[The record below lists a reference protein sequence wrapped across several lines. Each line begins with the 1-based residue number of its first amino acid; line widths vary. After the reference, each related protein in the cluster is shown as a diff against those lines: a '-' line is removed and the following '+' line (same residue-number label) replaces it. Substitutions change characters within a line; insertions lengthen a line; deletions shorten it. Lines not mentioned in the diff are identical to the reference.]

1 MPFERLAIQYRRM
14 YKERIADWEGRHGR
28 TQKKLKNIAM
38 QRLLLFAGA
47 VLFFVLGA
55 ITLPLLAWLGVP
67 CVVGF
72 LILVRRYAAEFRE
85 SEIESKILELNR
97 KEQAFLEGDKSV
109 FSGSIPGL
117 PEGHIY
123 AADLDIFGKGSLFQS
138 IHRTATWEGS
148 QRVASALLNLSKD
161 AGEIDAKREAVKEL
175 SNRID
180 WRQRLYAVGQLTG
193 ESPTDMSKVRLWL
206 AQEQFV
212 KKNTWAVGAAW
223 GCSALS
229 IGLIVW
235 TIFNQFYPL
244 LFLLL
249 AGFNYFIRSAFAT
262 EIDSY
267 FLQFG
272 SRTKLFQKFSE
283 LFRLVSSAEFSSS
296 LLKKHHARIEEASVA
311 FLELSQLSNRA
322 DQRLNG
328 LVGPFM
334 NAFFLYDIWCIRSIE
349 QWREKYGNRV
359 DGWVGALAAIDE
371 LSSLANYRYNHPKF
385 SDSMVEPGTV
395 MIRAQAMGHPLLPF
409 DESVKNDYEL
419 GVTTRAHIV
428 TGSNM
433 AGKSTFIRAVGLN
446 LVLALNGLPVCAQ
459 SFRCG
464 IMSIAS
470 CIRITDSLEEHS
482 SYFRA
487 ELMRLEQVV
496 QLVRTGEPYLV
507 LLDEIMRGT
516 NSDDKRMGTLAFYKR
531 LRDFG
536 CLAILATHDLEI
548 GKLEDQ
554 YPQDFSNYCFESR
567 LDGSTLQFDYK
578 LRRGVSASTNATFL
592 MKSLGLI
599 D

>member
-1 MPFERLAIQYRRM
+1 M
-14 YKERIADWEGRHGR
+14 YQQRIAEWEDRYGR
-28 TQKKLKNIAM
+28 TQQRLKRIAM

-47 VLFFVLGA
+47 IAFFILGA
-55 ITLPLLAWLGVP
+55 TTVSYLAWLGVP

-72 LILVRRYAAEFRE
+72 VVMVRKYSVAFRE
-85 SEIESKILELNR
+85 SEIEEKILALNR
-97 KEQAFLEGDKSV
+97 NEQAFAQGDKSV
-109 FSGSIPGL
+109 FVGTIEGL

-138 IHRTATWEGS
+138 VHRTATWEGS
-148 QRVASALLNLSKD
+148 QRVVSAVLNLPKD
-161 AGEIDAKREAVKEL
+161 KSYIDDSRTAIAEL
-175 SNRID
+175 APLVD
-180 WRQRLYAVGQLTG
+180 WRQRLYALGQLTG
-193 ESPTDMSKVRLWL
+193 ESPNDMSKVRMWL
-206 AQEQFV
+206 RQGEFL
-212 KKNTWAVGAAW
+212 KKNTWAIPAAW

-229 IGLIVW
+229 VGLIGW
-235 TIFNQFYPL
+235 TIFNGFYPL
-244 LFLLL
+244 YFLLL
-249 AGFNYFIRSAFAT
+249 AGFNTAIRNAFARD
-262 EIDSY
+262 IDAY

-283 LFRLVSSAEFSSS
+283 LFRLVSSAKFDAK
-296 LLKKHHARIEEASVA
+296 LLNEHHAKVGEASAA
-311 FLELSQLSNRA
+311 FLELYQLSNRA

-328 LVGPFM
+328 LVGPVM
-334 NAFFLYDIWCIRSIE
+334 NALFLFDIWCIRSIE
-349 QWREKYGNRV
+349 EWRAKYGSRV
-359 DGWVGALAAIDE
+359 DGWVEALAAIDQ
-371 LSSLANYRYNHPKF
+371 LSSFANYRHNHPAF
-385 SDSMVEPGTV
+385 ADAVVETGV
-395 MIRAQAMGHPLLPF
+395 VQIRARAMGHPLLPF
-409 DESVKNDYEL
+409 NESVKNDYEL

-433 AGKSTFIRAVGLN
+433 AGKSTFIRTVGLN
-446 LVLALNGLPVCAQ
+446 LVLALNGLPVCAE
-459 SFRCG
+459 SFHCG

-487 ELMRLEQVV
+487 ELLRLEQVV
-496 QLVRTGEPYLV
+496 QLAKRGQPYLV

-516 NSDDKRMGTLAFYKR
+516 NSDDKRMGTLAFYRR

-548 GKLEDQ
+548 GKLEAE

-567 LDGSTLQFDYK
+567 LEGSELRFDYK
-578 LRRGVSASTNATFL
+578 LRRGISSSTNATFL